1 MANIFDR
8 LRIDAYR
15 MPQVGNTHAHSADIA
30 SVAVRVA
37 AASYAF
43 TSDLTPSPKETAQDS
58 KDIPFKSLKRLLA
71 MGEGASDRDWY
82 GPEGGGDSFSISVVG
97 GAAYGVLLNDMIFV
111 GFRGT
116 SNMADWAINLFGIG
130 RTGPLKTPLETEYYA
145 RKSHRMMDSTSDRID
160 ARVHAGFYRVAQ
172 ALCQPLSEE
181 INKLQQKHRER
192 HDNNYPDVI
201 FTGHSLGGALALCSG
216 LRISHRAIYTFGMPR
231 ACEGDLIAELP
242 ACHYRYVLEGDPVPN
257 LPPESFGF
265 RHDMPCLTLDP
276 YRGLQKP
283 GMLSKA
289 LRGLRSGKS
298 ISGSMGA
305 AAKAMF
311 ASEHDM
317 ELYVYTVMAQ

>member
-1 MANIFDR
+1 MPNIFDR

-15 MPQVGNTHAHSADIA
+15 MPQVGNIHAHSPDIA

-43 TSDLTPSPKETAQDS
+43 TSDLIPSSEETVQNS
-58 KDIPFKSLKRLLA
+58 KDIPFKSLRRLLA
-71 MGEGASDRDWY
+71 MGEGKSVREWY

-97 GAAYGVLLNDMIFV
+97 GAAYGVLLNDIIFV

-116 SNMADWAINLFGIG
+116 SNMADWAINLFGTG
-130 RTGPLKTPLETEYYA
+130 RTGPLKIPLETEYYA
-145 RKSHRMMDSTSDRID
+145 RKSHRLMDSSSDNKD

-172 ALCQPLSEE
+172 ALRQPLYNE
-181 INKLQQKHRER
+181 IHKLEQVYRER
-192 HDNNYPDVI
+192 HGNSNNSVI
-201 FTGHSLGGALALCSG
+201 LTGHSLGGALALLSG
-216 LRISHRAIYTFGMPR
+216 LRISHQAVYTFGMPR
-231 ACEGDLIAELP
+231 VCDGSLIAELP

-283 GMLSKA
+283 GMLAKA
-289 LRGLRSGKS
+289 LRGIRSGKS

-305 AAKAMF
+305 AAQAMF

-317 ELYVYTVMAQ
+317 ELYVATVMAQ